1 MYCTLRFK
9 YVNRLFANGNFGRAF
24 GRFFEL
30 RAKLITEGKVL
41 MVGRNLSHFL
51 RSLGISRLLS
61 LQKSAFEVFQS
72 NKLMFV

>member
-9 YVNRLFANGNFGRAF
+9 YVNRLFANDNFGRAF

-41 MVGRNLSHFL
+41 RVGRNLSHFL
-51 RSLGISRLLS
+51 RSLGISRFLS
-61 LQKSAFEVFQS
+61 LQKSAFEVYKVT
-72 NKLMFV
+72 N